1 MKDLDKRDMPTYLIV
16 LSLIFVFPLG
26 IYYIVL
32 KKEKYLINIKRTA
45 NILKFVGIV
54 GLTFMIIYFLVN
66 YDMYV
71 SLIDSHMSLDM
82 YSFNFIYIYLFGL
95 IFTISTLKGGSYLND
110 ICEKLVI
117 YTEFINI
124 RHIKDI
130 KLICEETLE
139 TEEEV
144 INNINKLID
153 IGFLINVRLEDTHIV
168 STKTVDKND
177 EKKLVKCRSCGNVR
191 VYNKKRVRCDFCCRK
206 LNKKDVL

>member
-1 MKDLDKRDMPTYLIV
+1 MKDLDKRDMPTYLII

-45 NILKFVGIV
+45 NILKFFGIV
-54 GLTFMIIYFLVN
+54 GLIFVIIYFFVN

-82 YSFNFIYIYLFGL
+82 YSFNFIYIYLFSL
-95 IFTISTLKGGSYLND
+95 IFTISTLKGGSYLNN
-110 ICEKLVI
+110 ICDKLVI
-117 YTEFINI
+117 YTEFVNI

-130 KLICEETLE
+130 NLICEETLE
-139 TEEEV
+139 STEEV

-153 IGFLINVRLEDTHIV
+153 IGFLINVRLEDNHII
-168 STKTVDKND
+168 STKTVDKKD
-177 EKKLVKCRSCGNVR
+177 GKKLVKCRSCGNVR
-191 VYNKKRVRCDFCCRK
+191 VFDKKRVRCDFCCRK

>member
-1 MKDLDKRDMPTYLIV
+1 MKDLDKRDMPTYLII

-45 NILKFVGIV
+45 NILKFFGIV
-54 GLTFMIIYFLVN
+54 GLIFVIIYFFVN

-71 SLIDSHMSLDM
+71 SLIDCHMSLDM
-82 YSFNFIYIYLFGL
+82 YSFNFIYIYLFSL
-95 IFTISTLKGGSYLND
+95 IFTISTLKGGSYLNN
-110 ICEKLVI
+110 ICDKLVI
-117 YTEFINI
+117 YTEFVNI

-130 KLICEETLE
+130 NLICEETLE
-139 TEEEV
+139 STEEV

-153 IGFLINVRLEDTHIV
+153 IGFLINVRLEDNHII
-168 STKTVDKND
+168 STKTVDKKD
-177 EKKLVKCRSCGNVR
+177 GKKLVKCRSCGNVR
-191 VYNKKRVRCDFCCRK
+191 VFDKKRVRCDFCCRK